1 MSKPDPFA
9 AELLGK
15 AWPMPIGDRPP
26 ALRTF
31 LAPLPEPLPSMLRQQ
46 RLCRI
51 ALRRLT
57 NEIGQQYAREQADG
71 QGFN

>member
-15 AWPMPIGDRPP
+15 ARPMPIGDRPP

-31 LAPLPEPLPSMLRQQ
+31 LAPLPSMLRQQ
-46 RLCRI
+46 RLCRV
-51 ALRRLT
+51 ALRKLT
-57 NEIGQQYAREQADG
+57 TEIGQRYAREAAAD

>member
-15 AWPMPIGDRPP
+15 PWQMPIGDRPP

-31 LAPLPEPLPSMLRQQ
+31 LAPLPPVLSE
-46 RLCRI
+46 
-51 ALRRLT
+51 A
-57 NEIGQQYAREQADG
+57 EQYAADECAASHDDEPAEDLG
-71 QGFN
+71 